1 MMRVVLR
8 FLNSAV
14 TAFALLTA
22 PAAMADELED
32 LFERLKAPELPEW
45 EYVESQ
51 IVRVLSDSGS
61 PAMDLLLR
69 RGRAALDADRYDE
82 AIEHFSALIDHAP
95 DFAEAWNARATAFF
109 AAGQIGPALSDVRKT
124 LELEPRHFAAWQ
136 GLGILM
142 TEMNRPELA
151 LRAFRQAAAIHPHRP
166 DLKEAL
172 ERLEREVGG
181 QDA

>member
-22 PAAMADELED
+22 PAAMADELDD

-45 EYVESQ
+45 EYVERQ

-109 AAGQIGPALSDVRKT
+109 AAGQIGPALADVRKT

-142 TEMNRPELA
+142 TEMERPDLA

>member
-22 PAAMADELED
+22 PAAMAAELDD

-45 EYVESQ
+45 EYVERQ

-109 AAGQIGPALSDVRKT
+109 AAGQIGPALADVRKT

-142 TEMNRPELA
+142 TEMERPDLA

>member
-14 TAFALLTA
+14 TAFALLAA
-22 PAAMADELED
+22 PAAMADELDD

-45 EYVESQ
+45 EYVERQ

-109 AAGQIGPALSDVRKT
+109 AAGQIGPALADVRKT

-142 TEMNRPELA
+142 TEMERPDLA

>member
-22 PAAMADELED
+22 PAAMAAELDD

-45 EYVESQ
+45 EYVERQ

-95 DFAEAWNARATAFF
+95 GFAEAWNARATAFF
-109 AAGQIGPALSDVRKT
+109 AAGQIGPALADVRKT

-142 TEMNRPELA
+142 TEMERPDLA